1 MLEDINVSLK
11 LKLAMLW
18 VSLMFIYIYIYYFA
32 LYMPK
37 RITDILQEII
47 FKFDL
52 M

>member
-37 RITDILQEII
+37 RITDILQGIV